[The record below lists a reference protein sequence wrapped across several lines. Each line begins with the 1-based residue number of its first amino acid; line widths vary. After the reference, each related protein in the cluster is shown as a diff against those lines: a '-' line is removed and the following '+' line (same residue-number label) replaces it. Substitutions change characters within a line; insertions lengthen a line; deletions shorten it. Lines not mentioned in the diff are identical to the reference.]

1 VLLCTGGSA
10 AVLIAAV
17 LLCSAVSAGAHTQA
31 PPRARVC
38 APACLPANSGAH
50 WPTRM
55 RLTLPRTAITLR
67 GGGLAAA
74 VALAD
79 HSGKA
84 ATLFGNMRVPAS
96 LLAGALLPLAF
107 GFPMPPCKDEV
118 LAQRLSMANT
128 IIGTIS
134 LVAALLAVVYSSV
147 AVNKLTETTPHLAE
161 SVSHLLMRDYEQY
174 WLGTNVHF
182 LLGLLGAVAMI
193 GIRAGL
199 LGGVLPAATAVSG
212 ILLMTSIVNRGIA
225 IGDGSGVDG
234 VKFGSHFGSL
244 IMRYMFIVAQQ
255 AVREGGPLALASV
268 ILPTASVALALRRLF
283 APPSISSK

>member
-1 VLLCTGGSA
+1 MRVSRVLLCTGGSA

-107 GFPMPPCKDEV
+107 GFPMPPCKDE
-118 LAQRLSMANT
+118 
-128 IIGTIS
+128 
-134 LVAALLAVVYSSV
+134 
-147 AVNKLTETTPHLAE
+147 
-161 SVSHLLMRDYEQY
+161 VSHLLMRDYEQY